1 MRSMNL
7 SSAIEAL
14 KHMSV
19 AELQER
25 YIEVFGERTRS
36 RHRQFLIKRIAWR
49 LQAQLEGDLSAR
61 ARRRAM
67 ELADDADLR
76 VRVPAVPDSS
86 EVTED
91 DISVHARFSPGPDD
105 RLPMPGA
112 TITRQY
118 KGRTLLVRVLQR
130 GFEYE
135 GEVYKSLSA
144 VAKAVT
150 GSHWNG
156 FHFFNVNPAAKNGGQ
171 S

>member
-1 MRSMNL
+1 VRSMSL
-7 SSAIEAL
+7 SSAIDEI
-14 KHMSV
+14 KHMNV
-19 AELQER
+19 AELQAR
-25 YIEVFGERTRS
+25 YVEVFGERTRS

-76 VRVPAVPDSS
+76 VRAPAVPDSS
-86 EVTED
+86 EATEE

-105 RLPMPGA
+105 RLPMPGS

-118 KGRTLLVRVLQR
+118 KGKTLLVRVLQR

-156 FHFFNVNPAAKNGGQ
+156 FHFFNVNPAAKNGAQ

>member
-1 MRSMNL
+1 MRPINL
-7 SSAIEAL
+7 SSAIESL
-14 KHMSV
+14 KRMSV
-19 AELQER
+19 TELQDR
-25 YIEVFGERTRS
+25 YIEAFGERTRS
-36 RHRQFLIKRIAWR
+36 RHKQYLIKRIAWR
-49 LQAQLEGDLSAR
+49 LQAQHEGDLSAR

-76 VRVPAVPDSS
+76 VRAPAIPESS
-86 EVTED
+86 EPTEGD
-91 DISVHARFSPGPDD
+91 LSVQAKFGLTADD

-112 TITRQY
+112 TITREY

-135 GEVYKSLSA
+135 GKVYKSLSA
-144 VAKAVT
+144 IAKVVT

-156 FHFFNVNPAAKNGGQ
+156 FHFFNVNSATRNGGQ

>member
-1 MRSMNL
+1 MSL
-7 SSAIEAL
+7 SSAIDEI
-14 KHMSV
+14 KHMNV
-19 AELQER
+19 AELQAR
-25 YIEVFGERTRS
+25 YVEVFGERTRS

-76 VRVPAVPDSS
+76 VRAPAVPDSS
-86 EVTED
+86 EATEE

-105 RLPMPGA
+105 RLPMPGS

-118 KGRTLLVRVLQR
+118 KGKTLLVRVLQR

-156 FHFFNVNPAAKNGGQ
+156 FHFFNVNPAAKNGAQ